1 MEIVLARHGKPKLRH
16 WAWITPRQMR
26 EWIQIYNA
34 AEIFLNEIPLDT
46 VEKASIAGIVVSST
60 LTRCV
65 QSARALC
72 KDNSLVIE
80 EMFCEADLP
89 YGNWNVPKLP
99 LSVWGVLF
107 RLAWFCGYSANSES
121 FVQAEMRAHS
131 AAGRLVTLAKENGSV
146 FLVGHGIMAMLIAKQ
161 LLSMGWVGPKR
172 PVNKYWQFSVYYA
185 QA

>member
-16 WAWITPRQMR
+16 WVWITPRQMR
-26 EWIQIYNA
+26 EWTQIYNA
-34 AEIFLNEIPLDT
+34 AEIFLNEIPPDT
-46 VEKASIAGIVVSST
+46 MEKASIAGIVVSST

-80 EMFCEADLP
+80 EIFCEADLP
-89 YGNWNVPKLP
+89 YGNWNVLKLP

-121 FVQAEMRAHS
+121 FVQAEMRAHC

-146 FLVGHGIMAMLIAKQ
+146 FLVGHGIMTMLIGKQ
-161 LLSMGWVGPKR
+161 LLSMGWVGGTKTACKQ
-172 PVNKYWQFSVYYA
+172 VLAV
-185 QA
+185 